1 MRRSTFAVVSA
12 IIFGI
17 VGHTFHSWLNTY
29 DLDSRIYLG
38 IWLGAGTI
46 VGSVLESILAR
57 FNTKLLA
64 YRKAHG
70 RDIEDEERYE
80 SELVDHGM
88 ISLHLLKDHED
99 DELERQTGISD
110 RSVERHW

>member
-12 IIFGI
+12 IIFGV
-17 VGHTFHSWLNTY
+17 VGFALNGWLDAY
-29 DLDSRIYLG
+29 DIDLRIYLG

-46 VGSVLESILAR
+46 VGTVLELVLSRL
-57 FNTKLLA
+57 NTRLLA

-70 RDIEDEERYE
+70 RDMEEEERYE

>member
-57 FNTKLLA
+57 FNTKLLP
-64 YRKAHG
+64 
-70 RDIEDEERYE
+70 IERPTE
-80 SELVDHGM
+80 G
-88 ISLHLLKDHED
+88 ILKKRNDMSPSWSITE
-99 DELERQTGISD
+99 
-110 RSVERHW
+110 